1 MSGTSPPERG
11 PAAIDDLLHL
21 QIQLLDER
29 LRRLEDSLVFRLS
42 RTVGRQLARLS
53 VALGYRKTDRA
64 ELARYGGWLAADS
77 GYCDEIRQAALA
89 DLARLRRPRISLL
102 LLAEAGQEA
111 GPADESL
118 RSQILAPDEVVLVQN
133 GPGMPFPAR
142 LSRAVAEAGGD
153 FLLFLQAGDRLRPD
167 AVFRFVEALQG
178 GDFDLIYADHDA
190 PAPGGRGRVPVLK
203 PAWSPAMLRNTFYIG
218 FPLLVRRGLLRAAEA
233 PRSGSGSSSL
243 HEWIL
248 RVSGKARVGHIPR
261 VLLQSGSAGPAG
273 PAHRSSPLLRHGSSV
288 HAVICSRSAGL
299 LAECLSGLR
308 RTAGSRLERIT
319 VVGHGEGTTL
329 DEVRRVTENFG
340 AALEPYSGPFHF
352 ARMCNLGARDSAAP
366 WLLFLNDDVSA
377 TVSGWLDVLARH
389 LEEDGVAVAG
399 AVLRYPDGSL
409 QHGGLVVGMG
419 DGVGHPGKGY
429 HDSRLWPWLWQTHEV
444 SAVTGACM
452 LVRRDVFEKLGGFDL
467 AFPNNYNDADFCL
480 RARAAGWRVV
490 ACAVDGLFHKECQT
504 RAAGV
509 RPAERL
515 RFLSRWS
522 HQLAQVDPYYSPA
535 LAPTEEIRLRR
546 FEEFPWPL
554 QPGAPD
560 DSGILWKVR

>member
-1 MSGTSPPERG
+1 MSGTSPPEHG
-11 PAAIDDLLHL
+11 PAGIAELLHL
-21 QIQLLDER
+21 QIELLDER
-29 LRRLEDSLVFRLS
+29 LRRIEDSIVFRLS

-53 VALGYRKTDRA
+53 VALGYRRTDRA
-64 ELARYGGWLAADS
+64 ELARYGGWLSADP
-77 GYCDEIRQAALA
+77 GYFDELRQAALA
-89 DLARLRRPRISLL
+89 ERARPTRPRISLL
-102 LLAEAGQEA
+102 VLAEAGQEA
-111 GPADESL
+111 GPAEESL
-118 RSQILAPDEVVLVQN
+118 RSQILAPDEVVLVRESH
-133 GPGMPFPAR
+133 GMPFTVR
-142 LSRAVAEAGGD
+142 LNRAVAEAGGD

-167 AVFRFVEALQG
+167 AVYRFVEALRG
-178 GDFDLIYADHDA
+178 GEFDLIYADHDA
-190 PAPGGRGRVPVLK
+190 PAPGGGGRVPVLK
-203 PAWSPAMLRNTFYIG
+203 PAWSPALLENTFYIG
-218 FPLLVRRGLLRAAEA
+218 FPLLVRRSLLQAAEA
-233 PRSGSGSSSL
+233 PGSGSGPSCL
-243 HEWIL
+243 HEWML
-248 RVSGKARVGHIPR
+248 RISGKARVGHIPR
-261 VLLQSGSAGPAG
+261 VLLQSGSARPAG
-273 PAHRSSPLLRHGSSV
+273 PAQRSGSLLPSGSGA

-319 VVGHGEGTTL
+319 VVGHGEGTAL
-329 DEVRRVTENFG
+329 EVLRRVAEKFG
-340 AALEPYSGPFHF
+340 AGLEPYSGPFHF

-377 TVSGWLDVLARH
+377 TVPGWLDVLARH
-389 LEEDGVAVAG
+389 LEQDGVAVAG

-429 HDSRLWPWLWQTHEV
+429 HDSRLWPWLWQTHEA

-452 LVRRDVFEKLGGFDL
+452 LVRRELFLQLGGFDL

-490 ACAVDGLFHKECQT
+490 ACAVDGLFHQECQT

-546 FEEFPWPL
+546 FGTFFWPL
-554 QPGAPD
+554 QPGGLD
-560 DSGILWKVR
+560 DSGVLWKVR